1 MNFVKS
7 RAETIQ
13 ALYKFDI
20 LVRKISVNLYI
31 TLSNFQIQIGYK
43 FNFLKAI
50 LVLSLCILNYSMDFR
65 IKLLSI
71 SI

>member
-7 RAETIQ
+7 RAEIIQ

-20 LVRKISVNLYI
+20 FVRKISVNLYI

-43 FNFLKAI
+43 FKVLKAI
-50 LVLSLCILNYSMDFR
+50 LVLSLSILNYSMDFR